1 MEPRVHYQES
11 QSLLK
16 EPLSIKLTDVERGE
30 PAFNEKAGG
39 PSNGNGN
46 STSARGLTSPNG
58 ALSATSSV
66 QRRHSVRAGVAQLGQ
81 ETGHLVSSAEDG
93 MIEFWGRFT
102 RKGKKNVGVW
112 DSLKAIAFSS
122 WLNVLL
128 VFIPI
133 AWVAHFLHWPHRTTF
148 ALAFLAI
155 IPLEQLVEW
164 AGDEMAHYL
173 GKDFGDLLIVSLHNA
188 VEATLAIILLTHCE
202 LTLLKSTIT
211 GVVVLH
217 LLLVPGTA
225 FLIGGARILHQ
236 DLHPH
241 LTELNHSLLTL
252 GVLSLMVPAAFFA
265 AIDTNFNPRATAEEN
280 GLVLNEAL
288 RNNML
293 SMSRGVS
300 FCLLFI
306 YICSRIYLH
315 NPPGDNQIAHSQ
327 LPEALQ
333 KEELHLQEAEPRLNQ
348 YVGLVLLAVV
358 LALMAATAEWL
369 VNALDFAREDPNFQI
384 EWFGLILLPLVS
396 YAADGTVAMV
406 YFFRHLLRHFFKEP
420 APPQTLAKG
429 RAIDLSIQF
438 TLFWMPF
445 FVLLG
450 WWTGRPMTL
459 LFDLFEVAVLIGA
472 CFIVNYVTADSKTN
486 WAEGATMVSFY
497 VMIAVCAWYYPGQT
511 ETRALSQ
518 CESVADVL
526 EALASGHIIEE
537 HH

>member
-1 MEPRVHYQES
+1 M
-11 QSLLK
+11 
-16 EPLSIKLTDVERGE
+16 
-30 PAFNEKAGG
+30 
-39 PSNGNGN
+39 
-46 STSARGLTSPNG
+46 
-58 ALSATSSV
+58 
-66 QRRHSVRAGVAQLGQ
+66 VR
-81 ETGHLVSSAEDG
+81 
-93 MIEFWGRFT
+93 FWDRFR
-102 RKGKKNVGVW
+102 RKGKKNIGVW
-112 DSLKAIAFSS
+112 ESLQAIVFSS
-122 WLNVLL
+122 WLNILL

-133 AWVAHFLHWPHRTTF
+133 AWVSHFLHWPSRTTF

-155 IPLEQLVEW
+155 IPLEWLVEW

-173 GKDFGDLLIVSLHNA
+173 GKDLGDLLIVTLHNA
-188 VEATLAIILLTHCE
+188 VEATLAIILLTHCD
-202 LTLLKSTIT
+202 LSLLKSTIT
-211 GVVVLH
+211 GVVILH

-225 FLIGGARILHQ
+225 FITGGARVLHQ

-252 GVLSLMVPAAFFA
+252 GVLSLMLPAAFFA
-265 AIDTNFNPRATAEEN
+265 AINTNFNPSGTAEA
-280 GLVLNEAL
+280 NESIVNDTL
-288 RNNML
+288 RGHML
-293 SMSRGVS
+293 KMSRGIS

-315 NPPGDNQIAHSQ
+315 IPPGEKEEVHSQ
-327 LPEALQ
+327 LPDALK
-333 KEELHLQEAEPRLNQ
+333 KEELHLQRNEPRLNQ
-348 YVGLVLLAVV
+348 YVGIVLLAVV
-358 LALMAATAEWL
+358 LGLMAATAEWL
-369 VNALDFAREDPNFQI
+369 VKSLNFAREDTNIQL

-396 YAADGTVAMV
+396 YAADGTVAIV
-406 YFFRHLLRHFFKEP
+406 YFLRHLLRHFFREP
-420 APPQTLAKG
+420 SPPQTLAKG

-459 LFDLFEVAVLIGA
+459 LFDFFEVAVLIGA

-511 ETRALSQ
+511 ENRIMSTCPQ
-518 CESVADVL
+518 TVAEAL
-526 EALASGHIIEE
+526 EALASGHSLEG